1 MHSEL
6 SDGEIVDSD
15 SDVNGN
21 PVQQQNGF
29 MVEDL
34 VPKLGSTYRR
44 FINYMELS
52 RTNNALESFNK
63 VFQQSVDDSHSTLSQ
78 FMNRLVDEHT
88 E

>member
-1 MHSEL
+1 MQTER

-34 VPKLGSTYRR
+34 GI
-44 FINYMELS
+44 FELP
-52 RTNNALESFNK
+52 
-63 VFQQSVDDSHSTLSQ
+63 
-78 FMNRLVDEHT
+78 
-88 E
+88 